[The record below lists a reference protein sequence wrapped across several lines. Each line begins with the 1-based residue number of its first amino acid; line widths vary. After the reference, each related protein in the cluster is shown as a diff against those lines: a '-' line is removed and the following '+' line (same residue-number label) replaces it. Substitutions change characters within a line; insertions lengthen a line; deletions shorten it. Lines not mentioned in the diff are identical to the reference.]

1 MENYDNITT
10 FDPEELGGRVA
21 ILLDDRC
28 DRATPQEVAQAT
40 AQAKWE
46 LRVRHGTDKL
56 EKETAGKKQQ
66 PAGWTGESN

>member
-1 MENYDNITT
+1 MEKVDNITT
-10 FDPEELGGRVA
+10 FDPEELGERVA

-46 LRVRHGTDKL
+46 LWVRHNTDQI
-56 EKETAGKKQQ
+56 KE
-66 PAGWTGESN
+66 